1 LSNIESNNRK
11 LERIPKPV
19 WAVGFA
25 LEQPLRDATLACSA
39 SGISKQLEHTASKKY
54 FFGRVRGIFCAIL
67 VVLAVFIVWAT
78 VPKLQSQADKLFA
91 DEPPNDSARLRII
104 DRLTSIIPHRAA
116 VAPPSQE
123 LQTNV
128 LPGFG
133 VANYDNVTPQQ
144 NDQLTGQELNL
155 ADNRMSQPAISNNYL
170 NQQFQI
176 GSLEFVPYSE
186 RKVPAIYV
194 EGEGYL
200 PLTHPSI
207 EPYIDP
213 LKNTPET
220 NPNIVLVPEW
230 QLITPNAYRT
240 LAQFAIP
247 NQNAEINSRTLDS
260 SGKTALS
267 LPTSNYSEAITVSAK
282 KGWKRNTEKY
292 DILFLSDDCT
302 IRQGSNFV
310 QAPQAVIFISSK
322 NNTNQLQEIA
332 VYLESESSANPLVL
346 EFDPE
351 SVNAQITDKRW
362 FGKFHTTAN
371 VRMLIMNTEL
381 TPDQDPAIYK
391 RALRA
396 LNHELPSIEQ
406 VQYTEVAQPKG
417 QDTTPFRR
425 ISLNS
430 RGDNDMSI
438 DIEPIPD
445 NPDRAIFIISKG
457 MNLIIEG
464 VNGEDMLTGDVVDI
478 SADHAIIWS
487 ANPKPKSLQNG
498 KTKQDS
504 KSDFEVYLE
513 GNIIFRD
520 GERVIKAKRMYY
532 DAKNKIAYI
541 LDGELTTPIVG
552 IKGITGVMRI
562 KSEVLRKIGEGNY
575 NAKNSFVTTSLL
587 GQPTWALRSR
597 SMSLTDK
604 YYAPIFSEVEPVKRQ
619 ILSAE
624 NNTLVIG
631 RFPVFYWPWLAAD
644 AGEPTF
650 YIKSISVGSSGYYG
664 YTVRTEWNPFQLF
677 NIKNRPDWLDGSLG
691 VSWMEKRGIGHGVK
705 INYEPQQIPGKQT
718 NVRGQIN
725 YWGINDISDGD
736 KLGGARNPVVFPK
749 SYRYIFSWS
758 QQQQMNSLFGMRGDW
773 SVNASVGKVSD
784 RTVLPY
790 YYHTSWVN
798 SENQTTAVEVTKTK
812 DDSLWKFRIER
823 SLDDFYTNANQLP
836 RLDHYLIGRSFL
848 YDKLTFYSHSRVG
861 YIDYNVAQS
870 PYAPDAAAWY
880 RDARFF
886 RYLPWELGTNSL
898 TSAPPNPANIGAVKP
913 DVLNDSFEIFSTRAE
928 ADLPFSVGAIRVV
941 PYVLGDF
948 SHWGAD
954 RSGNDVQRLYY
965 RGGVRLNLPF
975 WKVMPNSS
983 SRTLYVNG
991 LAHKMSLDAEFSY
1004 AQSNEG
1010 MDNLILTD
1018 SLDRWAIED
1027 FRRRYS
1033 VTTFGNTGAIP
1044 LIFDPRYYAYRSGIA
1059 GNVTAGNMELAD
1071 DLTLMR
1077 VGMSHRLQ
1085 TKRGP
1090 VGRRRIIDWVT
1101 FSTHLNYYPDESQNF
1116 GESVGL
1122 IDYDFMW
1129 HVGDRFS
1136 VFSSGLYD
1144 VFDGGQQITRIGGVW
1159 NRPNR
1164 GNITVMYDQ
1173 LNGSAIK
1180 RDYLTLQVGY
1190 TMNEKYSASYSTSY
1204 DITANPWRNV
1214 GHNFIFTRTG
1224 ESFRLM
1230 VGAVYSESLNEWSFT
1245 FGIEPVFMRGIANKL
1260 QRMATSAQQ
1269 QLAQ

>member
-1 LSNIESNNRK
+1 MLI
-11 LERIPKPV
+11 V
-19 WAVGFA
+19 FAVVHD
-25 LEQPLRDATLACSA
+25 L
-39 SGISKQLEHTASKKY
+39 
-54 FFGRVRGIFCAIL
+54 
-67 VVLAVFIVWAT
+67 
-78 VPKLQSQADKLFA
+78 QADKLSA
-91 DEPPNDSARLRII
+91 DETPQDSPRSRII
-104 DRLTSIIPHRAA
+104 NRLTSIIPHRNV
-116 VAPPSQE
+116 VAPSTQE

-133 VANYDNVTPQQ
+133 FADYNDSQQ
-144 NDQLTGQELNL
+144 NNQLTGQNLNITGN
-155 ADNRMSQPAISNNYL
+155 DL
-170 NQQFQI
+170 NQPTRLNEYFNRQSQF
-176 GSLEFVPYSE
+176 GSLEFVPPSE
-186 RKVPAIYV
+186 RKVPAIYI

-220 NPNIVLVPEW
+220 NPNIVLVSER
-230 QLITPNAYRT
+230 QLFAPNAYNT
-240 LAQFAIP
+240 LARFAIP
-247 NQNAEINSRTLDS
+247 NHQPAEINSRTYDT
-260 SGKTALS
+260 SGKTVLS
-267 LPTSNYSEAITVSAK
+267 LPSRNYNETITISAK
-282 KGWKRNTEKY
+282 KGWQRNTEKY
-292 DILFLSDDCT
+292 KILFLNEDCT
-302 IRQGSNFV
+302 IRQGNNFV
-310 QAPQAVIFISSK
+310 QAPQAVVFIDDKSD
-322 NNTNQLQEIA
+322 TGQLCEIA
-332 VYLESESSANPLVL
+332 VYLESESPLTPLVL

-351 SVNAQITDKRW
+351 TVNAQIIDKRW
-362 FGKFHTTAN
+362 FGKFYTNTK
-371 VRMLIMNTEL
+371 VQTLIMNTEP
-381 TPDQDPAIYK
+381 TPEQDPVIYK
-391 RALRA
+391 KALKA
-396 LNHELPSIEQ
+396 LNPESPPIEQ
-406 VQYTEVAQPKG
+406 VQYTQVTQAKK
-417 QDTTPFRR
+417 QDSTPFRR
-425 ISLNS
+425 ISLNP
-430 RGDNDMSI
+430 RGDNEMSI
-438 DIEPIPD
+438 DVEPIPD

-464 VNGEDMLTGDVVDI
+464 VTGEDLLTGDVVDI

-487 ANPKPKSLQNG
+487 VNPKPKNHLQDG

-532 DAKNKIAYI
+532 DAKNKVAHVI
-541 LDGELTTPIVG
+541 DGELTTPIVG
-552 IKGITGVMRI
+552 VRGFNGTMRI

-587 GQPTWALRSR
+587 GQPAWSLRSR

-604 YYAPIFSEVEPVKRQ
+604 YYTPIFSDESEPLKRQ
-619 ILSAE
+619 IISAE
-624 NNTLVIG
+624 SNTLVIG
-631 RFPVFYWPWLAAD
+631 RVPVFYWPWLAAD
-644 AGEPTF
+644 AKEPTY

-677 NIKNRPDWLDGSLG
+677 NIQNRPDWLEGSLG
-691 VSWMEKRGIGHGVK
+691 ISWMEKRGIGHGFK
-705 INYEPQQIPGKQT
+705 INYSPQELWGKQT
-718 NVRGQIN
+718 NVQGQIN
-725 YWGINDISDGD
+725 YWGINDISTGD
-736 KLGGARNPVVFPK
+736 QLGGGRNPVVFPH

-758 QQQQMNSLFGMRGDW
+758 QQQTMNSLFGMRGDW
-773 SVNASVGKVSD
+773 SVNASVSKVSD
-784 RTVLPY
+784 RNVFPY
-790 YYHTSWVN
+790 YNNAAWVN
-798 SENQTTAVEVTKTK
+798 GENNTTSVEVTKTK
-812 DDSLWKFRIER
+812 DDSLWKLRVER

-861 YIDYNVAQS
+861 YIDYNVAKN
-870 PYAPDAAAWY
+870 PYAPDSAAWY
-880 RDARFF
+880 RDARYF
-886 RYLPWELGTNSL
+886 RYLPWELNAGSSTN
-898 TSAPPNPANIGAVKP
+898 APPNPSVVGAPKP

-928 ADLPFSVGAIRVV
+928 VDLPFSVGAIRVV

-954 RSGNDVQRLYY
+954 RSGDDVQRLYY
-965 RGGVRLNLPF
+965 RSGVRFNLPF

-1004 AQSNEG
+1004 AQSNES
-1010 MDNLILTD
+1010 MENLILTD

-1033 VTTFGNTGAIP
+1033 VTSFGGAIP

-1059 GNVTAGNMELAD
+1059 GNVTSGNMEIAD

-1077 VGMSHRLQ
+1077 VGMSHRWQ
-1085 TKRGP
+1085 TKRGQ
-1090 VGRRRIIDWVT
+1090 VGRRHIIDWIT

-1116 GESVGL
+1116 GKNVGL
-1122 IDYDFMW
+1122 VDYDFMW

-1173 LNGSAIK
+1173 LDGSAVK

-1230 VGAVYSESLNEWSFT
+1230 VGAVYSESLDEWSFT
-1245 FGIEPVFMRGIANKL
+1245 FGIEPVFMQGIANKL
-1260 QRMATSAQQ
+1260 QRMSTVAQQ
-1269 QLAQ
+1269 QATQ